1 MSTKSATAKILAH
14 IDRDEI
20 ISKLLLG
27 ISPKDISDNLN
38 IRYVDIKDNS
48 LLISEKDLNA
58 FKKHS
63 LDLYKTIRD
72 DLQKTTTLTSGTS
85 TDAQL
90 AVTSN
95 PQYKDALLKLANNEL
110 DVKTMLGSLIINVEN
125 RIGQIFDEIQSDPR
139 NINTR
144 TERLL
149 NEYIDR
155 LQGGLEKWHKYILQV
170 PDQTIQHNI
179 SIQHIDSHI
188 TIFHDVIKRVLSNM
202 DIETSLL
209 FMELFNEEIGK
220 LKVPVETKITP
231 VDERFAEVKVINDQI
246 NKQLSD
252 GYRE

>member
-1 MSTKSATAKILAH
+1 MSIKSATAKILSH
-14 IDRDEI
+14 VDRDEI

-38 IRYVDIKDNS
+38 IRYADIKDNS

-63 LDLYKTIRD
+63 LDLYKTIHD
-72 DLQKTTTLTSGTS
+72 DLQKTTSPTGANI
-85 TDAQL
+85 DAQL
-90 AVTSN
+90 TITSN

-110 DVKTMLGSLIINVEN
+110 DVKTMLGSLILNIEN

-188 TIFHDVIKRVLSNM
+188 TIFHDVIKKVLSNM

-209 FMELFNEEIGK
+209 FMELFNEEISK
-220 LKVPVETKITP
+220 LKAPTEAKITP
-231 VDERFAEVKVINDQI
+231 VEERFAEVKIINDQI

-252 GYRE
+252 GYQE

>member
-1 MSTKSATAKILAH
+1 MGDIMSTKSATHKILNH
-14 IDRDEI
+14 VDRDEI

-27 ISPKDISDNLN
+27 INPKDVSDNLY

-72 DLQKTTTLTSGTS
+72 DLQKTTSLTGAT

-125 RIGQIFDEIQSDPR
+125 
-139 NINTR
+139 
-144 TERLL
+144 
-149 NEYIDR
+149 
-155 LQGGLEKWHKYILQV
+155 
-170 PDQTIQHNI
+170 
-179 SIQHIDSHI
+179 
-188 TIFHDVIKRVLSNM
+188 
-202 DIETSLL
+202 
-209 FMELFNEEIGK
+209 
-220 LKVPVETKITP
+220 
-231 VDERFAEVKVINDQI
+231 
-246 NKQLSD
+246 
-252 GYRE
+252 